1 MWKDVGGCELVRSR
15 YVSKECK
22 DRGVCKTI
30 ANVCACVRVCLYVCV
45 TAVMPEAIKHI
56 DLLHN
61 LLFINPT
68 HWGGTHTSAL
78 SALCQRHTHMKRYQN
93 DWHRHR
99 NSNPFTHTHPQHLH
113 SLHVSG
119 KRLKRLQCVWIQI
132 ECRDELEKTKRG
144 MKARRGEGWHSRR
157 GDNRGGGHK
166 KLKWAIQIFR
176 FHPNPSNRTGLFM
189 SWWGGMKTGWKE
201 GWRETGGGVVGRW
214 VGQGEWV
221 TDTRKLRGKPISGE
235 NALNITADW
244 RREGRQRDIR
254 NKKMRGERRKWNDGH
269 SPISVGSPQAST
281 IPALWSHPGERR
293 SEILELPPLNTNGA
307 AIISSHTLAHIY
319 SHTHQHCGGK
329 GTNKQSQVWGSC
341 LN

>member
-1 MWKDVGGCELVRSR
+1 MWKDVGGCELVHSR

-157 GDNRGGGHK
+157 GDNRGGGTK
-166 KLKWAIQIFR
+166 NWSEPFRYSDFIQI
-176 FHPNPSNRTGLFM
+176 HQTGQVCLCHD
-189 SWWGGMKTGWKE
+189 GGGGGWKQD
-201 GWRETGGGVVGRW
+201 GRKDGGKQV
-214 VGQGEWV
+214 GEW
-221 TDTRKLRGKPISGE
+221 
-235 NALNITADW
+235 
-244 RREGRQRDIR
+244 
-254 NKKMRGERRKWNDGH
+254 
-269 SPISVGSPQAST
+269 
-281 IPALWSHPGERR
+281 
-293 SEILELPPLNTNGA
+293 
-307 AIISSHTLAHIY
+307 
-319 SHTHQHCGGK
+319 
-329 GTNKQSQVWGSC
+329 
-341 LN
+341 